1 MKIEELKEL
10 IEQLSETS
18 GKNQVEITQELADF
32 AKLKYGNNI
41 SESERKIIETVKE
54 KLLNGLYSMRDNS
67 YVSSRP
73 NYGEKF
79 GLDKL
84 ELNVLEKAGE
94 ELEKAGLLEG
104 NDNYVKLTDNGILEA
119 KKLRGD
125 L

>member
-1 MKIEELKEL
+1 MKIEELKEP

>member
-1 MKIEELKEL
+1 MTIEELKEL

-18 GKNQVEITQELADF
+18 GKNQAEITQDIADF
-32 AKLKYGNNI
+32 AKLKYSNNI

-73 NYGEKF
+73 DYGEKF
-79 GLDKL
+79 GLDRL
-84 ELNVLEKAGE
+84 ELNVLNKAGE

-104 NDNYVKLTDNGILEA
+104 NENYIKLTDNGVLEA